1 MNHKYT
7 ESDIFKHTECPSDAL
22 LLSYVKGKVSKEQK
36 RLIELHLI
44 DCEMCNDMV
53 EGYQRMQ
60 PKHID
65 SQLELLETKINE
77 TIADHKTRGGA
88 ASFKWYYAAA
98 AILIIG
104 LTGILY
110 QYYFNNLEEVK
121 VADLPASHQTES
133 SPQIDTVI
141 NKQTNEE
148 PPLKEVT
155 DSKSILEEPTLPTKS
170 VPKTPAIDEDVAVAE
185 SNDVNEVPLA
195 EAQQE
200 KSIREPDLMEA
211 KKNNAESLASGS
223 TISLTENSPTQAYSW
238 VTSNDDTKNTVAPQN
253 SSTGLSVDETVSKV
267 VEINTKASEKK
278 KLQRVTTNKSRSKTK
293 SASAVALEKKES
305 NYEEGDKAT
314 IEDINTYDLEF
325 VNELNQ
331 LISLKQYSEAI
342 VKCNLYLKT
351 HPKNC
356 DAIARRAQCYEL
368 TNQSNQAIDDYT
380 QLSNLNCGKQSDA
393 AYLKLAGIYLKNKQS
408 NEAKA
413 LLQKAAKSKYLDI
426 AERANSELKKL

>member
-1 MNHKYT
+1 
-7 ESDIFKHTECPSDAL
+7 
-22 LLSYVKGKVSKEQK
+22 
-36 RLIELHLI
+36 
-44 DCEMCNDMV
+44 
-53 EGYQRMQ
+53 
-60 PKHID
+60 
-65 SQLELLETKINE
+65 
-77 TIADHKTRGGA
+77 
-88 ASFKWYYAAA
+88 
-98 AILIIG
+98 
-104 LTGILY
+104 
-110 QYYFNNLEEVK
+110 
-121 VADLPASHQTES
+121 
-133 SPQIDTVI
+133 
-141 NKQTNEE
+141 
-148 PPLKEVT
+148 
-155 DSKSILEEPTLPTKS
+155 
-170 VPKTPAIDEDVAVAE
+170 
-185 SNDVNEVPLA
+185 LA

-211 KKNNAESLASGS
+211 KKNNAESVSSGS
-223 TISLTENSPTQAYSW
+223 TISFTGNLPTQAQSW
-238 VTSNDDTKNTVAPQN
+238 VTSNDDTKNRVLPQN
-253 SSTGLSVDETVSKV
+253 STTDLSVDETVSKV

-293 SASAVALEKKES
+293 SASAVALAKKES

-368 TNQSNQAIDDYT
+368 TNQSNQAIDD
-380 QLSNLNCGKQSDA
+380 
-393 AYLKLAGIYLKNKQS
+393 LKLAEIYLKNKQS

-426 AERANSELKKL
+426 AEQANSQLKKL